1 MKKKKD
7 RMIGYK
13 ILRGILGPI
22 YKFYYTPKF
31 IGLENVP
38 EDGPIIFAGNH
49 IHLMDQNA
57 IIVCYKRPIHY
68 MAKKEYWDS
77 WKTRWFFNMAGCI
90 PVNRSIKDKNATEK
104 ALEVLNNG
112 HCIGLFP
119 EGTRNKTDAF
129 LLPFKFGAVS
139 MAKKT
144 KAMIVPFAVT
154 GDYKFRSKNLVYRF
168 GKPIKYGDDLAK
180 QNEKLTKAITDLKNK
195 SLKEEKNKEK
205 GTKK

>member
-7 RMIGYK
+7 RMIGYR
-13 ILRGILGPI
+13 IFRAILGPI
-22 YKFYYTPKF
+22 YKFYYNPKF
-31 IGLENVP
+31 IGLENIP
-38 EDGPIIFAGNH
+38 NDGPIIFAGNH
-49 IHLMDQNA
+49 IHIMDQNA
-57 IIVCYKRPIHY
+57 VIVSYKRPIHY

-77 WKTRWFFNMAGCI
+77 WKTRWFFNIVGCI
-90 PVNRSIKDKNATEK
+90 PVNRSIKDEKATK
-104 ALEVLNNG
+104 RALEVLNNG
-112 HCIGLFP
+112 DCIGIFP

-144 KAMIVPFAVT
+144 KATIVPFAVT

-205 GTKK
+205 GSK

>member
-7 RMIGYK
+7 RMIGFR
-13 ILRGILGPI
+13 ILRAVLGPI
-22 YKFYYTPKF
+22 YKFYYNPKF

-57 IIVCYKRPIHY
+57 IIVSYKRPIHY

-90 PVNRSIKDKNATEK
+90 PVNRSIKDTKATER

-112 HCIGLFP
+112 HCIGIFP

-168 GKPIKYGDDLAK
+168 GKPIKYGDDLVK
-180 QNEKLTKAITDLKNK
+180 QNEILTKAITDLKNK

-205 GTKK
+205 GTK

>member
-1 MKKKKD
+1 MKKKTDK
-7 RMIGYK
+7 MIGYRIFK
-13 ILRGILGPI
+13 AILGPI
-22 YKFYYTPKF
+22 YKFYYNPKF
-31 IGLENVP
+31 LGLENIP
-38 EDGPIIFAGNH
+38 LDGPIIFAGNH

-57 IIVCYKRPIHY
+57 IIVSYKRPIHY

-77 WKTRWFFNMAGCI
+77 FKTRWFFNAAGCI
-90 PVNRSIKDKNATEK
+90 PVNRSIKDEVATEK

-112 HCIGLFP
+112 GCIGIFP

-144 KAMIVPFAVT
+144 KATIVPFAVT

-168 GKPIKYGDDLAK
+168 GKPIKYGNDLAK
-180 QNEKLTKAITDLKNK
+180 QNEILTKAITDLKNK
-195 SLKEEKNKEK
+195 SLKEEKKLEK
-205 GTKK
+205 GSK

>member
-1 MKKKKD
+1 MKKKTDK
-7 RMIGYK
+7 MIGYK
-13 ILRGILGPI
+13 FFKAILGPI
-22 YKFYYTPKF
+22 YKFYYNPKF
-31 IGLENVP
+31 LGLENIP
-38 EDGPIIFAGNH
+38 LDGPIIFAGNH

-57 IIVCYKRPIHY
+57 IIVSYKRPIHY

-77 WKTRWFFNMAGCI
+77 FKTRWFFNAVGCI
-90 PVNRSIKDKNATEK
+90 PVNRSIKDEAATER

-112 HCIGLFP
+112 GCIGIFP

-144 KAMIVPFAVT
+144 KATIVPFAVT

-168 GKPIKYGDDLAK
+168 GKPIKYGNDLAK
-180 QNEKLTKAITDLKNK
+180 QNEILTKAITDLKNK
-195 SLKEEKNKEK
+195 SLKEEKK
-205 GTKK
+205 

>member
-7 RMIGYK
+7 RMIGYR
-13 ILRGILGPI
+13 IFRAILGPI
-22 YKFYYTPKF
+22 YKFYYNPKF
-31 IGLENVP
+31 IGLENIP
-38 EDGPIIFAGNH
+38 NDGPIIFAGNH
-49 IHLMDQNA
+49 IHIMDQNA
-57 IIVCYKRPIHY
+57 VIVSYKRPIHY

-77 WKTRWFFNMAGCI
+77 WKTRWFFNIVGCI
-90 PVNRSIKDKNATEK
+90 PVNRSIKDEKATK
-104 ALEVLNNG
+104 RALEVLNNG
-112 HCIGLFP
+112 DCIGIFP

-144 KAMIVPFAVT
+144 KATIVPFAVT

-195 SLKEEKNKEK
+195 ILKEEKNKEK
-205 GTKK
+205 GSK

>member
-7 RMIGYK
+7 RMIGFK

-22 YKFYYTPKF
+22 YKFYYNPKF
-31 IGLENVP
+31 VGLENIP

-49 IHLMDQNA
+49 IHLMDQNG
-57 IIVCYKRPIHY
+57 IIVSYKRPIHY

-90 PVNRSIKDKNATEK
+90 PVNRSIKDKDATEK

-112 HCIGLFP
+112 DCLGIFP

-144 KAMIVPFAVT
+144 KSMIVPFAVT

-180 QNEKLTKAITDLKNK
+180 QNEILTKAITDLKNK

-205 GTKK
+205 GTK

>member
-1 MKKKKD
+1 MKKKTDK
-7 RMIGYK
+7 MIGYRIFK
-13 ILRGILGPI
+13 AILGPI
-22 YKFYYTPKF
+22 YKFYYNPKF
-31 IGLENVP
+31 LGLENIP
-38 EDGPIIFAGNH
+38 LDGPIIFAGNH

-57 IIVCYKRPIHY
+57 IIVSYKRPIHY

-77 WKTRWFFNMAGCI
+77 FKTRWFFKAVGCI
-90 PVNRSIKDKNATEK
+90 PVNRSIKDEVATEK

-112 HCIGLFP
+112 GCIGIFP

-144 KAMIVPFAVT
+144 KATIVPFAVT

-168 GKPIKYGDDLAK
+168 GKPIKYGNDLAK
-180 QNEKLTKAITDLKNK
+180 QNEILTKAITDLKNK
-195 SLKEEKNKEK
+195 SLKEEKNLEK
-205 GTKK
+205 GSK

>member
-13 ILRGILGPI
+13 IFRAILGPI
-22 YKFYYTPKF
+22 YKFYYNPKF
-31 IGLENVP
+31 IGLENIP
-38 EDGPIIFAGNH
+38 SDGPIIFAGNH

-57 IIVCYKRPIHY
+57 IIVSYKRPIHY

-77 WKTRWFFNMAGCI
+77 WKTRWFFNIVGCI
-90 PVNRSIKDKNATEK
+90 PVNRSIKDTKATER

-112 HCIGLFP
+112 DCIGIFP

-139 MAKKT
+139 LAEKT
-144 KAMIVPFAVT
+144 DSYIVPFGICGKMKPFKKRVIVNFGEPFKVN
-154 GDYKFRSKNLVYRF
+154 GDLEK
-168 GKPIKYGDDLAK
+168 A
-180 QNEKLTKAITDLKNK
+180 NEKLRNIIIDLI
-195 SLKEEKNKEK
+195 EK
-205 GTKK
+205 GRDEYEKK